1 MYKALDV
8 AECVIRKANAI
19 DDPISNLKLQ
29 NILYFIQAEFLITKN
44 KPCFR
49 EDIEAWGFGPVVPV
63 VYREYKAYGG
73 TSIPHFKDRPI
84 EPIEKEDI
92 ALIDEIVEF
101 CKPYSSVDLTDISMK
116 QDPWRM
122 VYSRYR
128 TKVIS
133 NESIKEYFSS

>member
-29 NILYFIQAEFLITKN
+29 KILYF
-44 KPCFR
+44 
-49 EDIEAWGFGPVVPV
+49 
-63 VYREYKAYGG
+63 
-73 TSIPHFKDRPI
+73 IPHFKDRPI